1 MKVSAY
7 GDITITI
14 VNEPF
19 SIHLSNEAQQF
30 PTDKNRKVAEN
41 LSYYTDVAVIKGDVS
56 NPNFT
61 IGEIKSANGIE
72 VSKNANRITFAVKAG
87 TTLAADYGS
96 FDIPVTLDDETLT
109 KTFSWSCQ
117 KSGAD
122 AKSVKVVAESTVFKS
137 ADGGETFSPDVIR
150 ITPTFQGEISF
161 LKWQYSSS
169 GGTTWEDV
177 TSGERGLT
185 ISSTT
190 LIVSKTCDLYTD
202 SITAIS
208 FKCLSSDEV
217 YYDVITIA
225 KLSDSGNEELGGVNL
240 FVKSTAE
247 RGKYLTNTGEEVL
260 DESWGYSDY
269 IDVSDI
275 KNYVA
280 SGFTNLGTVQST
292 CFYKIDKTFLSGVE
306 SKIENSQDSKRK
318 TLSIPSGASYM
329 RFSFLLADIDTLK
342 IEKGKR
348 SSSYSPAPTDI
359 ENSIKETQSSI
370 TELSFT
376 VDKQKKEIENKVSQ
390 DVYRTDL
397 EVIKSSLA
405 DSNEGIN
412 KWLVTS
418 YLKSDF
424 PEDYQDKNTIEMFLS
439 KSNIL
444 ANQTLLIEDDK
455 LSEQTT
461 FSASSDPLV
470 FYALTFAYFSESG
483 IVTTTAKV
491 NGSYN
496 IYINGSLMA
505 VSEDAVRLKFT
516 EGWNCIEL
524 VINAPDNICS
534 YYLEKTISELEACVR
549 MNCYEGT
556 ITGRSTSIQSKTT
569 ELTISLGKINSRVS
583 EVESGVSSSDSQI
596 RELSNKYS
604 ELEQDSTK
612 FKTTVSQTYAKK
624 DDFSEIGA
632 RNLIKNSD
640 KLIYDNYTFEGQVSL
655 GSFTDSNGNVI
666 ADSNGNTLILKET
679 YTSKYTGKQID
690 DMVAEVK

>member
-30 PTDKNRKVAEN
+30 PTDKNRKVEEN

-61 IGEIKSANGIE
+61 IGEIKSANGID
-72 VSKNANRITFAVKAG
+72 VSKNANRITFSVKAG
-87 TTLAADYGS
+87 TVLSADYGS

-137 ADGGETFSPDVIR
+137 IDGGETFSPDVIR
-150 ITPTFQGEISF
+150 VKPTFQGGLSF
-161 LKWQYSSS
+161 LKWQYSIDGGITWRDISS
-169 GGTTWEDV
+169 GEHGF
-177 TSGERGLT
+177 T

-202 SITAIS
+202 SITTIS
-208 FKCLSSDEV
+208 FKCLSNDEA
-217 YYDVITIA
+217 YYDIATITR
-225 KLSDSGNEELGGVNL
+225 LSDSGSEELGGVNL
-240 FVKSTAE
+240 FVKSTSE
-247 RGKYLTNTGEEVL
+247 KGKYLTSIGKEVA
-260 DESWGYSDY
+260 DELWGYSDY

-275 KNYVA
+275 KSYIA

-292 CFYKIDKTFLSGVE
+292 CFYKIDKSFLSGAE
-306 SKIENSQDSKRK
+306 SEVENSQESKRK
-318 TLSIPSGASYM
+318 TLSIPSDANYM
-329 RFSFLLADIDTLK
+329 RFSFLLADIGTLK

-348 SSSYSPAPTDI
+348 SSSYSPAPADI

-370 TELSFT
+370 TEISFT

-397 EVIKSSLA
+397 EVIKNSLA

-424 PEDYQDKNTIEMFLS
+424 PEDYQDKNTVEMFLS

-444 ANQTLLIEDDK
+444 ANQTLLLEDDK
-455 LSEQTT
+455 LNEQTT
-461 FSASSDPLV
+461 FSSSSNPLV

-483 IVTTTAKV
+483 IVTTAAKV

-524 VINAPDNICS
+524 VVNAPDNICS
-534 YYLEKTISELEACVR
+534 YYFEKTISELEVCVR

-556 ITGRSTSIQSKTT
+556 ISGRSTSIQSKTS
-569 ELTISLGKINSRVS
+569 ELIVSLGKISSRVS

-632 RNLIKNSD
+632 RNLIKNSNE
-640 KLIYDNYTFEGQVSL
+640 LICNDYIFEGQASL
-655 GSFTDSNGNVI
+655 GSFTDSEGNII
-666 ADSNGNTLILKET
+666 ADSNGDTIVLKEA